1 MLVRAFRS
9 GHRVRWIPVVALA
22 VTAIAASHSQRLFA
36 QEPSDALPKTHTVKR
51 GDTLWDISKTYLTDP
66 FLWPEIYR
74 LNTDLIQDPHWIY
87 PGEVLKLPG
96 QMAKVM
102 AVTPPA
108 SPSAPQ
114 SVAPVPSAIPS
125 APAALAPKPG
135 LVESASGQIAALT
148 TVRSG
153 EYAAAPWVDDRGGPR
168 GSGYIMQAVDLPGI
182 ASQDKSRMNLYDRV
196 LIAPPV
202 GAIAPERELY
212 LAYKLGPL
220 IEGFGQIVI
229 PTGIVEITRA
239 PQNGEAATA
248 RVVRMFG
255 EVLQGQH
262 VIPYDSSG
270 AVAVGRPS
278 PVSNG
283 HTGKVRWIKNEPV
296 LPSVQDY
303 VVIDISKADGIA
315 TGDQIELYQ
324 PRQKAADGSQF
335 AIPEVSI
342 AHAQVLRVTAF
353 GATAIITAHE
363 QPKIEDGTAARIAAK
378 MP

>member
-9 GHRVRWIPVVALA
+9 RERGRWIRVVALA
-22 VTAIAASHSQRLFA
+22 TVAITASQTQTLRA
-36 QEPSDALPKTHTVKR
+36 QERSDSLPKTHTVKR
-51 GDTLWDISKTYLTDP
+51 GDTLWDISKTYLSDP

-96 QMAKVM
+96 PMATVV
-102 AVTPPA
+102 AIVPPPTEQPVAPSIPAAPPA
-108 SPSAPQ
+108 IAPPTKAVVQ
-114 SVAPVPSAIPS
+114 TSF
-125 APAALAPKPG
+125 
-135 LVESASGQIAALT
+135 GQIAPAT
-148 TVRSG
+148 SAVRPG

-168 GSGYIMQAVDLPGI
+168 GSGFIMQGVDLPGI

-229 PTGIVEITRA
+229 PTGLVEITRA
-239 PQNGEAATA
+239 PRNGEAAIA
-248 RVVRMFG
+248 RVVKLFG
-255 EVLQGQH
+255 EMLQGQH

-270 AVAVGRPS
+270 AMVVGRAS

-283 HTGKVRWIKNEPV
+283 RAGKVRWIKSEPV
-296 LPSVQDY
+296 LPSIQDY

-315 TGDQIELYQ
+315 TGDQIELYM
-324 PRQKAADGSQF
+324 PRKPAAEGSDF

-342 AHAQVLRVTAF
+342 AHALVLRVTAF
-353 GATAIITAHE
+353 GATAIITAHQ
-363 QPKIEDGTAARIAAK
+363 QPKIEDGTAARVAAK

>member
-9 GHRVRWIPVVALA
+9 RQRGRWIPVVALA
-22 VTAIAASHSQRLFA
+22 TFAITASHPRTLRA
-36 QEPSDALPKTHTVKR
+36 QERSDSLPKTHTVKR
-51 GDTLWDISKTYLTDP
+51 GDTLWDISKTYLSDP

-96 QMAKVM
+96 PMAKVV
-102 AVTPPA
+102 AIVPPPTEQPVAPTSIPAAPPA
-108 SPSAPQ
+108 FAP
-114 SVAPVPSAIPS
+114 PT
-125 APAALAPKPG
+125 KG
-135 LVESASGQIAALT
+135 LVQTSAGQIAPAGA
-148 TVRSG
+148 VRSG

-168 GSGYIMQAVDLPGI
+168 GSGFIMQAVDLPGI
-182 ASQDKSRMNLYDRV
+182 ASQDHSRMNLYDRV

-212 LAYKLGPL
+212 LAYRLGPL

-239 PQNGEAATA
+239 PRNGEAAIA
-248 RVVRMFG
+248 RVVKMFG
-255 EVLQGQH
+255 EVLQGQR

-270 AVAVGRPS
+270 AMVVGRAS

-283 HTGKVRWIKNEPV
+283 PAGKVRWIKSEPV
-296 LPSVQDY
+296 LPSLQDY
-303 VVIDISKADGIA
+303 IVVDIARSAGIA
-315 TGDQIELYQ
+315 TGDQIDLYK
-324 PRQKAADGSQF
+324 PRQPAAEGSDF
-335 AIPEVSI
+335 AIPEVWI
-342 AHAQVLRVTAF
+342 AQALVLRVTAF
-353 GATAIITAHE
+353 GATAIITSHE
-363 QPKIEDGTAARIAAK
+363 QPKIEDGTAARVAAK